1 MAQPIDE
8 IHSRK
13 PRRCY
18 LITYSQADLQKF
30 PTKQSFAD
38 AVVEAFTSERS
49 QSSPQ
54 HWACCIE
61 KHQQQG
67 FHYHLAIKLSAPK
80 RWLGCKKALERKHGI
95 QVHFSDHEGYYSAY
109 KYICKFDQDV
119 FHSAN
124 HPNLQEIGSPRTSV
138 CQQAYRRKRSR
149 PLGNC
154 STSQANKQSEN
165 DRSVAKIKKLSNIEV
180 SEFITKH
187 EIKDQT
193 SLLATA
199 NEQYEQG
206 KRDLAQF
213 VLSRSS
219 KSLDELVQQTWKMKE
234 ASRIIQRKNKSRM
247 EIIREASVENC
258 AQECEGQWLACAKEV
273 LINNKIHPVMYAT
286 AIKQLLECGRGK
298 FRNLLLVGPTNC
310 GKTFLLRPLE
320 LLFNTFSNPAS
331 DKYAWV
337 GADNAEVIWL
347 NDFRW
352 SRELIEWKS
361 FLLLLEG
368 DRVNLPAPKNHFAK
382 DVCIDSDVPVFA
394 TLKETIKYRG
404 PYNAEDS
411 VENDMMASRWKVFNF
426 THSIPEDEQKNI
438 PPCGRCF
445 GSIVLLGEL
454 I

>member
-8 IHSRK
+8 IHSRN

-187 EIKDQT
+187 EILKT
-193 SLLATA
+193 KHLFWRRRTNSM
-199 NEQYEQG
+199 
-206 KRDLAQF
+206 
-213 VLSRSS
+213 S
-219 KSLDELVQQTWKMKE
+219 KVKE
-234 ASRIIQRKNKSRM
+234 I
-247 EIIREASVENC
+247 
-258 AQECEGQWLACAKEV
+258 W
-273 LINNKIHPVMYAT
+273 
-286 AIKQLLECGRGK
+286 
-298 FRNLLLVGPTNC
+298 RNLFYLVHQSLSMSWC
-310 GKTFLLRPLE
+310 SRLGK
-320 LLFNTFSNPAS
+320 
-331 DKYAWV
+331 
-337 GADNAEVIWL
+337 
-347 NDFRW
+347 
-352 SRELIEWKS
+352 
-361 FLLLLEG
+361 
-368 DRVNLPAPKNHFAK
+368 
-382 DVCIDSDVPVFA
+382 
-394 TLKETIKYRG
+394 
-404 PYNAEDS
+404 
-411 VENDMMASRWKVFNF
+411 
-426 THSIPEDEQKNI
+426 
-438 PPCGRCF
+438 
-445 GSIVLLGEL
+445 
-454 I
+454 